1 MAAYHDFPANSAY
14 CEICFRNFQPDML
27 KLKLN
32 SSAPFSFWPRFFFP
46 PSLMT
51 SPMSGLA
58 VGAASGATAGAL
70 AGGATGALPLASFK
84 ISLVREPFPNANK
97 KI

>member
-1 MAAYHDFPANSAY
+1 MFIVSHGEKHHFPANSAY
-14 CEICFRNFQPDML
+14 VKSVLCHSFRNFQPNML

-32 SSAPFSFWPRFFFP
+32 SSAPLNFWPRCFFP
-46 PSLMT
+46 SSSMT

-70 AGGATGALPLASFK
+70 AGGATGASPERSAFC
-84 ISLVREPFPNANK
+84 
-97 KI
+97 